1 MWGFPSWGMAENPKS
16 CPHPTHTRCSLLR
29 LRPPTPGPP
38 SSAPRPP
45 AAPASAT
52 GLCAHKTRPESVFS
66 SETSLGSSSS
76 FILNKRLE
84 CGVWQLPPVTAT
96 ETAPGAAA
104 PRTQGEHL
112 LAPKNPLHLPSSS
125 SPLSKASPYSWKY
138 RLPLDPLDFYFIYFL
153 LSSLRHQG
161 QPRPILA
168 LQPSACLNGA
178 WGMLGAQW

>member
-1 MWGFPSWGMAENPKS
+1 MPSHGHFSAGHGVAPQKCIYLIFSPEKKRLQDNVGVPQLGFGMAENPKS

-52 GLCAHKTRPESVFS
+52 GLCAHKTRPGSVFS

-104 PRTQGEHL
+104 PPNPGRAPPGTQKSPPSAVL
-112 LAPKNPLHLPSSS
+112 LESSEQS
-125 SPLSKASPYSWKY
+125 
-138 RLPLDPLDFYFIYFL
+138 
-153 LSSLRHQG
+153 
-161 QPRPILA
+161 LA
-168 LQPSACLNGA
+168 LQLEIQAA
-178 WGMLGAQW
+178 T